1 MRITERRVDVDLMS
15 PAALVEFIK
24 FKGASYRTV
33 AEEATRILHL
43 TGSTRSVSKSTVGH
57 LATGHIKST
66 NTEAARAICKALG
79 VPTAALFVVKVSTVQ
94 RDVAARR
101 AA

>member
-15 PAALVEFIK
+15 PQALVEFIR

-43 TGSTRSVSKSTVGH
+43 SGSTRGVSKSTVGH

-66 NTEAARAICKALG
+66 NPEAARAICKALG

-94 RDVAARR
+94 RDVPARSAA
-101 AA
+101 